1 MPIRFN
7 ISIERVDGR
16 RNIEVHNK
24 WLSRL
29 FCTFAFIYFIYFIF
43 HSYKFIFCTQ
53 VYVLTKSEDISF
65 ADDQLYG
72 SNNHQVQN
80 NTEFYVAVQRES

>member
-1 MPIRFN
+1 MLTRFN

-24 WLSRL
+24 WFSRL
-29 FCTFAFIYFIYFIF
+29 FDTIAFTANTQSSYFARKCMF
-43 HSYKFIFCTQ
+43 
-53 VYVLTKSEDISF
+53 EDISF
-65 ADDQLYG
+65 ADDQLYC